1 MEPILGG
8 SHLIFPPEEM
18 DSDGSDYTQSSAE
31 EDDESINSGNCDME
45 IDTFPMSRIL
55 RKCNIVFDP
64 PKQPSWKEMSLETLK
79 GLIQQ
84 HRETGTVR
92 RFLCAIDPDS
102 NYYDGCY
109 FEIER
114 EEDIPSTQG
123 LAENEKVQVRR
134 YLSYKKYYTMLC
146 FACADPDGKRGESK
160 IKLILQ
166 TAKRLQVNMRTFVAT
181 SSFRRSSPHTSWQE
195 CSGAAPM
202 MMTLSV
208 LKLSRVFFS
217 KQQRKLRK
225 VLRD

>member
-1 MEPILGG
+1 
-8 SHLIFPPEEM
+8 
-18 DSDGSDYTQSSAE
+18 
-31 EDDESINSGNCDME
+31 
-45 IDTFPMSRIL
+45 
-55 RKCNIVFDP
+55 
-64 PKQPSWKEMSLETLK
+64 MSLETLK

-181 SSFRRSSPHTSWQE
+181 FGQSSFRRSSPHTSWQE
-195 CSGAAPM
+195 CSGGKQSTTAMHTLLFNTHATKESLRMICNAWPRAVYIRGDEEDCTNTILMHLTYDTAAPM

-208 LKLSRVFFS
+208 LKLSQVFFS

-225 VLRD
+225 VPRD